1 MEVAAPRPPLIP
13 CSPVHRPP
21 SHDRSPAAPS
31 PTSLEAADRSIRSRA
46 SADITLTGRRHAARH
61 ARRPLRSPFA
71 TAPRSPVCRSLR
83 YAYALA
89 GLPRR
94 DGSAL
99 ALALCRYI
107 TMPAQAVRRAPHHLN
122 PVPACHSAHALGC
135 YTLQREIAPARVCES
150 GRGRLMWTKHFASD
164 GDNSAFRLIFF
175 SVLSSLC
182 FCPLLSSSP
191 PADEDWTSSGAISD
205 AFAGAFSIDEHPQGM
220 PEPCLPFLAS
230 CCAKWR
236 TPNPNNEDTKK
247 KGTDDSTPQQRL
259 PPRGRKLLLFP
270 IPAKLAG
277 KVFPRPRPR
286 AGILSPT
293 GPPSPRNPRRYKSF

>member
-1 MEVAAPRPPLIP
+1 MTARRQLHLRPRWRPRTALFARGPASRPAP
-13 CSPVHRPP
+13 
-21 SHDRSPAAPS
+21 A
-31 PTSLEAADRSIRSRA
+31 TE
-46 SADITLTGRRHAARH
+46 ADITLTGRRHAARH

-150 GRGRLMWTKHFASD
+150 GRGRVGLICLGTCT
-164 GDNSAFRLIFF
+164 IFF
-175 SVLSSLC
+175 CSS
-182 FCPLLSSSP
+182 
-191 PADEDWTSSGAISD
+191 
-205 AFAGAFSIDEHPQGM
+205 
-220 PEPCLPFLAS
+220 
-230 CCAKWR
+230 
-236 TPNPNNEDTKK
+236 
-247 KGTDDSTPQQRL
+247 
-259 PPRGRKLLLFP
+259 
-270 IPAKLAG
+270 
-277 KVFPRPRPR
+277 
-286 AGILSPT
+286 
-293 GPPSPRNPRRYKSF
+293 